1 MPEPTSPASRVRAT
15 RRESLVSATQRYM
28 AAMVAH
34 RPADAPLAAHFRGT
48 ENGVEITAG
57 EGLWRSVDKFAS
69 SQMFADAES
78 EEVVTI
84 GALETRGALHP
95 YALRLKVVNEEVIE
109 AELLRS
115 SSTQGHFAAVEEL
128 LKPDL
133 IYDAPVPSQR
143 ACRSREELR
152 GVADRYWTALN
163 ESDGTLAK
171 FSHRCDR
178 YANGKKITNNL
189 ALLLSPDGAVHT
201 PASLLT
207 ATRPA
212 RPKVLER
219 RFPVLDIE
227 RGLAISFA
235 LVEFQPSGGRKD
247 FGNFYICG
255 LVKVVDDEFRNID
268 HIHEILPRGT
278 LSGW

>member
-1 MPEPTSPASRVRAT
+1 MPEPMSHASHVRAT
-15 RRESLVSATQRYM
+15 LQESLVSATQRYM

-34 RPADAPLAAHFRGT
+34 RPADAQLAAHFRGT
-48 ENGVEITAG
+48 ENGMNIAPG
-57 EGLWRSVDKFAS
+57 EGLWRSLDRFAS
-69 SQMFADAES
+69 SQTFADAES
-78 EEVVTI
+78 EEVVTV
-84 GALETRGALHP
+84 GALETQGALHP
-95 YALRLKVVNEEVIE
+95 YALRLKVVNEEVTE
-109 AELLRS
+109 SELLRS
-115 SSTQGHFAAVEEL
+115 SSTQGHFAAADQL
-128 LKPDL
+128 LKPDV

-152 GVADRYWTALN
+152 DVADRYWTALN
-163 ESDGTLAK
+163 ESDGSLAK
-171 FSHRCDR
+171 FNSRCDR

-189 ALLLSPDGAVHT
+189 ALLLSPDAAVHT

-227 RGLAISFA
+227 RGVALSFA

-247 FGNFYICG
+247 FGNFYICA

-268 HIHEILPRGT
+268 HIHEIMPRGAV
-278 LSGW
+278 SGW

>member
-1 MPEPTSPASRVRAT
+1 MPAT
-15 RRESLVSATQRYM
+15 PQASLVSATRRYL

-48 ENGVEITAG
+48 ENGMDIPAG
-57 EGLWRSVDKFAS
+57 AGPWRSVDKFAS
-69 SQMFADAES
+69 SHVFTDAEGG
-78 EEVVTI
+78 EVVTI
-84 GALETRGALHP
+84 GALQTQGALHP
-95 YALRLKVVNEEVIE
+95 YALRLKIVNEEITE
-109 AELLRS
+109 SELLHS
-115 SSTQGHFAAVEEL
+115 SSTHGHFAAVEEL
-128 LKPDL
+128 LKPDV
-133 IYDAPVPSQR
+133 IYDAPVPAER

-152 GVADRYWTALN
+152 DVADRYWTALN

-171 FSHRCDR
+171 FSSRCDR

-189 ALLLSPDGAVHT
+189 ELLLSPDAAVHT
-201 PASLLT
+201 PSSLLT

-235 LVEFQPSGGRKD
+235 LVKFQPSGGRKD
-247 FGNFYICG
+247 FGYFYICG

-268 HIHEILPRGT
+268 HIHEILPRGAV
-278 LSGW
+278 SGW